1 MEFVSPLSSDMLLF
15 LKKHVLGLRVLLI
28 DEFEQKLLQKV
39 IVEVLP
45 AWCMKDDDRLVL
57 SMKWLD
63 SKAEED
69 L

>member
-1 MEFVSPLSSDMLLF
+1 MEFVSPLSSGMLLF
-15 LKKHVLGLRVLLI
+15 LKKHVLGLSALLI

-45 AWCMKDDDRLVL
+45 EWCMTDDERLVV